1 MSTPDLD
8 AVHIHDS
15 RCDSLNRRCP
25 ADSTYSKRTK
35 PCMATGPMY
44 GPSNEQAR
52 PVTCGRMA
60 HASGEHVGYG
70 DSFRIVRWS
79 A

>member
-1 MSTPDLD
+1 M
-8 AVHIHDS
+8 HIHDS
-15 RCDSLNRRCP
+15 LCGRSCS
-25 ADSTYSKRTK
+25 ADHTYSGRTK
-35 PCMATGPMY
+35 MCMASGPLY
-44 GPSNEQAR
+44 GPSNEQPR
-52 PVTCGRMA
+52 PVTCARMA

>member
-1 MSTPDLD
+1 M
-8 AVHIHDS
+8 HIHDS
-15 RCDSLNRRCP
+15 LCAARGGRWP
-25 ADSTYSKRTK
+25 ADSGYYERTK
-35 PCMATGPMY
+35 MCMVPGPLY
-44 GPSNEQAR
+44 FLSNEQPR

-70 DSFRIVRWS
+70 DSLRIIRWS